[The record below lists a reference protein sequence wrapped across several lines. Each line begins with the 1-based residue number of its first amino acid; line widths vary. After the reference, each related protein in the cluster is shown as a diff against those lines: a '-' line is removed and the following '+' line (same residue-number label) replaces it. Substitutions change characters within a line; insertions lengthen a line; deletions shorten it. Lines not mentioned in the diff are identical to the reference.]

1 MPAAPAR
8 SRRPLLAALLIAL
21 AVIAAALIA
30 LAPRAGG
37 QAHAWTV
44 TSTGDEAG
52 LCHPSSCTLRQAIRA
67 ANDSN
72 GPDRIRFNIAS
83 GLDGAGRAVIRLQRE
98 LDPLADEGIE
108 IDATSQP
115 GWRSG
120 APPRVYLDGSGA
132 GDAAG
137 ITVYRGGAVVRG
149 LGIGGFQRQGI
160 GVFHNAASGAV
171 LEGNWI
177 GMTPDGRAAAPNRLA
192 GIGVLGGAADV
203 RIGGECPGCGNR
215 LAGNSSPGRAGH
227 GVVIG
232 GQGSVNAF
240 VAGNLIGLGA
250 GGAALANDDGVL
262 VVDGAQA
269 SVRANVI
276 AASRVAG
283 VEVRGTSSPPTAIDG
298 NWIGVAPGGAAAAN
312 DIGIFIGENAADVEI
327 GLGGANV
334 VAGNRVGI
342 AVEQLARDVRLERN
356 WIGLYPRG
364 FAPPAR
370 APEASALAGAEPLPN
385 RERGVSVVAGAN
397 TVYVRANYVLAGE
410 YGVVVRDAATSRV
423 SLHRNQIAGA
433 SGAGTRAAIDS
444 SLASE
449 VMIGGE
455 PGLGNILAG
464 ADAAVRIAETSAG
477 DCRAEASRPVCGTK
491 VGGNRIGAAARTPL
505 AFRAVVEART
515 GRGVVL
521 EDGTAGIDVRE
532 NWITGLAGAG
542 IAVLGNDSTGNLLED
557 NVFSGNGGLDIDL
570 GGDGPTPN
578 DAGDAD
584 RGPNG
589 LINAPRILE
598 YEAVG
603 QADVSFGHLRVTVAG
618 DAPPGSLVW
627 IYEVDQDGHGPIAR
641 GQADSS
647 GRWQAELPTDVEPR
661 AALRALAIDPDAS
674 TSEFSTPYLRPETR
688 PLQAGFRWIAW
699 LGPERPVADALAE
712 LGRRVV
718 SAARWDAE
726 ARAWRM
732 WSPRAPQ
739 PLATFSSVGRGDVL
753 LINLESPW
761 LLTLERSVPAGEGSV
776 GLAAGLNYAAWM
788 GGDASAA
795 SALRALGAQLAGAWA
810 LNEET
815 GQWVD
820 LSDGDG
826 WSTAPLPGN
835 VLAIHMDEPAV
846 WNQVP

>member
-1 MPAAPAR
+1 MPASRAR
-8 SRRPLLAALLIAL
+8 LPLFSAILLALATVLIVLL
-21 AVIAAALIA
+21 VF
-30 LAPRAGG
+30 APRAGG
-37 QAHAWTV
+37 QAHTWTV
-44 TSTGDEAG
+44 ASTGDDAG
-52 LCHPSSCTLRQAIRA
+52 ICHPSSCTLRQAIRA

-83 GLDGAGRAVIRLQRE
+83 GLDRSGRAVIRLSRE

-108 IDATSQP
+108 IDATTQP
-115 GWRSG
+115 GWRAG
-120 APPRVYLDGSGA
+120 LPPRVYLDGSGA

-177 GMTPDGRAAAPNRLA
+177 GMTPDGRAAAPNRRA

-203 RIGGECPGCGNR
+203 RVGGECPGCGNR
-215 LAGNSSPGRAGH
+215 LAGNAAPGRAGH

-240 VAGNLIGLGA
+240 VAGNVIGLGA

-269 SVRANVI
+269 TVRANVI
-276 AASRVAG
+276 AASLVAG
-283 VEVRGTSSPPTAIDG
+283 IEVRGTSSPPTEIDG

-312 DIGIFIGENAADVEI
+312 DIGIFIGEHAADVEI

-342 AVEQLARDVRLERN
+342 AVEQLARNVRLERN
-356 WIGLYPRG
+356 WIGLVPSG

-370 APEASALAGAEPLPN
+370 APEASALSDAEPLPN
-385 RERGVSVVAGAN
+385 RERGVSIVAGAN

-423 SLHRNQIAGA
+423 SLSLNQIAGA
-433 SGAGTRAAIDS
+433 RGGGAEAAIDS

-464 ADAAVRIAETSAG
+464 ADAAVRIAETSSDG
-477 DCRAEASRPVCGTK
+477 CRAEATEPDCGTK
-491 VGGNRIGAAARTPL
+491 VGGNRIGAAARPRL
-505 AFRAVVEART
+505 AFRDIAATRT

-521 EDGTAGIDVRE
+521 ERGAAGVDVKE

-542 IAVLGNDSTGNLLED
+542 IAVLGGDSAGNLIAD
-557 NVFSGNGGLDIDL
+557 NVFTGNGGPDIDL

-603 QADVSFGHLRVTVAG
+603 QADPSFGYLRVNVAG
-618 DAPPGSLVW
+618 DAPPDSRVRL
-627 IYEVDQDGHGPIAR
+627 YAVDQDVHAPIAR

-647 GRWQAELPTDVEPR
+647 GRWQALLSTDDEPL
-661 AALRALAIDPDAS
+661 AALRALAIGPDAS
-674 TSEFSTPYLRPETR
+674 TSEFSAPYLRPETR

-699 LGPERPVADALAE
+699 LGPERPVADALAD
-712 LGRRVV
+712 LGERVV

-726 ARAWRM
+726 AGAWRM

-739 PLATFSSVGRGDVL
+739 SLATFSSVGRGDVL

-776 GLAAGLNYAAWM
+776 RLAAGLNFTAWM
-788 GGDASAA
+788 GGDATAA
-795 SALRALGAQLAGAWA
+795 AALRTLEARPAGVWA
-810 LNEET
+810 LDGET
-815 GQWVD
+815 GEWVD
-820 LSDGDG
+820 LRDGDG

-835 VLAIHMDEPAV
+835 VLAIQMNGPAV